1 MVVVVAARATQQG
14 LFQAISFTSF
24 LSHSCLKRGR
34 PCAFLSR
41 LHSASPALPSPSILR
56 VSPLTLPAN
65 GLRSPLIPAPSP
77 QIADADSKN
86 HHGAASKSALLTS
99 APLFLLPSQQ
109 QQASRGVAARAA
121 SKSSRIIKDAS
132 KKKGGKVGLG
142 GTAQEAKQQRK
153 GGRGH
158 GGSAFGVNEFT
169 GNGGLLEAEPSDLG
183 DLGLSKDVDAAW
195 LISGSRDNIEDDVP
209 DSPFLDAVVKVK
221 LKRRGDDTKFVAR
234 VLAIGVECDIALLA
248 VDDES
253 FWQGRQ
259 PLRFGG
265 LPHLEDAVTV
275 VGYPVGG
282 DSISV
287 TSGVVSRIEV
297 TAYAHGASELLG
309 VQIDAAINPGNS
321 GGPAFNDRGEC
332 VGIAFQSLKDSDTE
346 NIGYIIPT
354 PVISHFLGDYRRNGQ
369 YTGFPAIGILWQRLE
384 NPALRAALKMSPG
397 QKGVL
402 VRKVD
407 PTSRAHGV
415 LQQGDVIMSFD
426 NVPIASDGTV
436 PFRTGERISYG
447 FLVSQK
453 FSGEVARLEIL
464 RDGQLTKVQV
474 QLKPPKRLIP
484 VHTGGKPPTYLIV
497 AGLVFTPA
505 VQPFLQSEYG
515 SEFEFESPVSLLQ
528 KLLHGH
534 AEHQDEEVVVLSQ
547 VLAHEANIGYEDITN
562 TCLVSLNGMRV
573 RNVRQLAALVDA
585 CTADW
590 ESQPFM
596 QFELEHRQLVV
607 LETRSVRAATG
618 DAMADHS
625 IPSDRSEDLR
635 SAAAAEAAA
644 QEAAA
649 AAPAETLAVT
659 APAAGEMDV
668 GGESASLSS
677 SGEDETPG
685 KAVRMRSDAVDRR
698 CALDALTP
706 PHESSPG
713 KIPHDPLAP
722 QTRKPHLSLNV
733 PSPSSIARTP
743 SPSCPPQAPSTCTTA
758 AASPAQSLYS
768 PGPASA
774 PAGPPHLPPSASLLR
789 RASAPTLPEPQP
801 DVAVVSRTC
810 AARVSD
816 SCKKQ
821 ADGTMRQEQQKQQ
834 QQKEQQREQQKEQR
848 KEQRRGSADHNH
860 PARDAQPQQPLTF
873 GTDEQWERILATRR
887 ETRRRASNRISM
899 DSIEVRGT
907 IGGSATTAA
916 MAEKR
921 TAPPP
926 RGALQRSGGSC
937 DVWRLVPS
945 MDARE
950 CDSPPAGTRA
960 RADRDDARKGCA
972 GSTGSAAGKRTARL
986 GKSGG
991 SCDMA
996 RVVQMLE
1003 DEMDREEHDAR
1014 KGCSAATGVA
1024 AGKRMERR
1032 WGVPGRATLAGSG
1045 GSCDMARLV
1054 QMLEDEMDREERDL
1068 EERDARNNIIAAPHG
1083 GWVWRTN
1090 QFRRRLNW
1098 FFPGHVAEIEWRLVG
1113 VRISTPVTVLPV
1125 SGEELQCAEPQEAQ
1139 REQCQSGRALGRS
1152 ERPLSQH

>member
-1 MVVVVAARATQQG
+1 MLLLLVLLRLLLALTTNATTAPSSPTAAAAPSTAPSASAAPTTTSTASTPTTTPTTSTSPAACTTATSTATPTAPATPAAPAAASLPTRSGSSSDPLSTKVVV
-14 LFQAISFTSF
+14 SS
-24 LSHSCLKRGR
+24 SCGGVGG
-34 PCAFLSR
+34 
-41 LHSASPALPSPSILR
+41 ALPFPSILR

-65 GLRSPLIPAPSP
+65 GLRSPLNSAPSL

-86 HHGAASKSALLTS
+86 HHGAASKSSSLTS

-109 QQASRGVAARAA
+109 QEVPRGVAARAA
-121 SKSSRIIKDAS
+121 SKASRIVKDAS
-132 KKKGGKVGLG
+132 KKKGGKIGPG
-142 GTAQEAKQQRK
+142 GSNQEAKQQRR
-153 GGRGH
+153 GGSGH
-158 GGSAFGVNEFT
+158 GAFGANEFT
-169 GNGGLLEAEPSDLG
+169 GNGGLLESEPSDLG

-195 LISGSRDNIEDDVP
+195 LISGSRDNIDDDVP

-464 RDGQLTKVQV
+464 RDGLLMKVQV

-484 VHTGGKPPTYLIV
+484 VHTGGKPPTFLIV

-534 AEHQDEEVVVLSQ
+534 AQHEDEEVVVLSQ

-562 TCLVSLNGMRV
+562 TCLVSLNGVRV

-607 LETRSVRAATG
+607 LETKTVRAATA

-635 SAAAAEAAA
+635 SAMPVAAAAAAAAAAETPGAAA
-644 QEAAA
+644 GTAVDTA
-649 AAPAETLAVT
+649 AAPAETLA
-659 APAAGEMDV
+659 AAAAVVVEV
-668 GGESASLSS
+668 GGESGSSS
-677 SGEDETPG
+677 SGEDESSG
-685 KAVRMRSDAVDRR
+685 KAIRMRSDADVR
-698 CALDALTP
+698 
-706 PHESSPG
+706 
-713 KIPHDPLAP
+713 
-722 QTRKPHLSLNV
+722 V
-733 PSPSSIARTP
+733 
-743 SPSCPPQAPSTCTTA
+743 A
-758 AASPAQSLYS
+758 AAVQ
-768 PGPASA
+768 
-774 PAGPPHLPPSASLLR
+774 
-789 RASAPTLPEPQP
+789 
-801 DVAVVSRTC
+801 VA
-810 AARVSD
+810 AKG
-816 SCKKQ
+816 KKQ
-821 ADGTMRQEQQKQQ
+821 K
-834 QQKEQQREQQKEQR
+834 QR
-848 KEQRRGSADHNH
+848 KG
-860 PARDAQPQQPLTF
+860 
-873 GTDEQWERILATRR
+873 
-887 ETRRRASNRISM
+887 
-899 DSIEVRGT
+899 
-907 IGGSATTAA
+907 
-916 MAEKR
+916 
-921 TAPPP
+921 
-926 RGALQRSGGSC
+926 
-937 DVWRLVPS
+937 
-945 MDARE
+945 
-950 CDSPPAGTRA
+950 
-960 RADRDDARKGCA
+960 RK
-972 GSTGSAAGKRTARL
+972 
-986 GKSGG
+986 
-991 SCDMA
+991 
-996 RVVQMLE
+996 
-1003 DEMDREEHDAR
+1003 
-1014 KGCSAATGVA
+1014 
-1024 AGKRMERR
+1024 
-1032 WGVPGRATLAGSG
+1032 
-1045 GSCDMARLV
+1045 
-1054 QMLEDEMDREERDL
+1054 
-1068 EERDARNNIIAAPHG
+1068 
-1083 GWVWRTN
+1083 
-1090 QFRRRLNW
+1090 
-1098 FFPGHVAEIEWRLVG
+1098 
-1113 VRISTPVTVLPV
+1113 
-1125 SGEELQCAEPQEAQ
+1125 
-1139 REQCQSGRALGRS
+1139 
-1152 ERPLSQH
+1152 

>member
-1 MVVVVAARATQQG
+1 MVVLVAARATQQG
-14 LFQAISFTSF
+14 LFQAISFSSF

-34 PCAFLSR
+34 PCALLSR

-65 GLRSPLIPAPSP
+65 GLRSPLNSAPSL

-86 HHGAASKSALLTS
+86 HHGAASKSSSLTS

-109 QQASRGVAARAA
+109 QEVPRGVASRAA
-121 SKSSRIIKDAS
+121 SKASRIVKDAS
-132 KKKGGKVGLG
+132 KKKGGKIGPG
-142 GTAQEAKQQRK
+142 GANQEAKQQRR
-153 GGRGH
+153 GGSGH
-158 GGSAFGVNEFT
+158 GAFGANEFT
-169 GNGGLLEAEPSDLG
+169 GNGGLLESEPSDLG

-464 RDGQLTKVQV
+464 RDGQLMKVQV

-484 VHTGGKPPTYLIV
+484 VHTGGKPPTFLIV

-515 SEFEFESPVSLLQ
+515 SEFEFESPVSLLH

-534 AEHQDEEVVVLSQ
+534 AEHEDEEVVVLSQ

-562 TCLVSLNGMRV
+562 TCLVSLNGTRV

-585 CTADW
+585 CTSDW

-607 LETRSVRAATG
+607 LETKSVRAATA

-635 SAAAAEAAA
+635 L
-644 QEAAA
+644 Q
-649 AAPAETLAVT
+649 
-659 APAAGEMDV
+659 
-668 GGESASLSS
+668 
-677 SGEDETPG
+677 
-685 KAVRMRSDAVDRR
+685 
-698 CALDALTP
+698 
-706 PHESSPG
+706 
-713 KIPHDPLAP
+713 
-722 QTRKPHLSLNV
+722 
-733 PSPSSIARTP
+733 
-743 SPSCPPQAPSTCTTA
+743 
-758 AASPAQSLYS
+758 
-768 PGPASA
+768 
-774 PAGPPHLPPSASLLR
+774 R
-789 RASAPTLPEPQP
+789 RAK
-801 DVAVVSRTC
+801 SR
-810 AARVSD
+810 S
-816 SCKKQ
+816 
-821 ADGTMRQEQQKQQ
+821 
-834 QQKEQQREQQKEQR
+834 
-848 KEQRRGSADHNH
+848 RG
-860 PARDAQPQQPLTF
+860 
-873 GTDEQWERILATRR
+873 
-887 ETRRRASNRISM
+887 RAES
-899 DSIEVRGT
+899 
-907 IGGSATTAA
+907 
-916 MAEKR
+916 EK
-921 TAPPP
+921 
-926 RGALQRSGGSC
+926 
-937 DVWRLVPS
+937 
-945 MDARE
+945 
-950 CDSPPAGTRA
+950 AGTE
-960 RADRDDARKGCA
+960 DKEGVEKG
-972 GSTGSAAGKRTARL
+972 
-986 GKSGG
+986 
-991 SCDMA
+991 
-996 RVVQMLE
+996 Q
-1003 DEMDREEHDAR
+1003 
-1014 KGCSAATGVA
+1014 
-1024 AGKRMERR
+1024 
-1032 WGVPGRATLAGSG
+1032 
-1045 GSCDMARLV
+1045 
-1054 QMLEDEMDREERDL
+1054 
-1068 EERDARNNIIAAPHG
+1068 
-1083 GWVWRTN
+1083 
-1090 QFRRRLNW
+1090 
-1098 FFPGHVAEIEWRLVG
+1098 
-1113 VRISTPVTVLPV
+1113 
-1125 SGEELQCAEPQEAQ
+1125 
-1139 REQCQSGRALGRS
+1139 
-1152 ERPLSQH
+1152 

>member
-1 MVVVVAARATQQG
+1 MVVLVAARATQQG

-34 PCAFLSR
+34 PCALLSR

-65 GLRSPLIPAPSP
+65 GLRSPLSPAPSP
-77 QIADADSKN
+77 QIADAESKN
-86 HHGAASKSALLTS
+86 RRGAASKSALLTS
-99 APLFLLPSQQ
+99 APLLLLPSQQ
-109 QQASRGVAARAA
+109 QQAPRGVAARAS
-121 SKSSRIIKDAS
+121 SKSSRIVKDAS
-132 KKKGGKVGLG
+132 KKKGGKIGLG
-142 GTAQEAKQQRK
+142 GSGQEAKQQRR
-153 GGRGH
+153 GGSGH
-158 GGSAFGVNEFT
+158 GGSAFGANELT
-169 GNGGLLEAEPSDLG
+169 GNGGLLEAKPSDLG

-195 LISGSRDNIEDDVP
+195 LLSGSRDNIEDDVP
-209 DSPFLDAVVKVK
+209 DSPFLDAVVKVYCTHTQPNFSLPWQKRRQFSSTGSGFMIPGRRILTNAHCVEHHTQVK

-407 PTSRAHGV
+407 PTSKAHGM

-426 NVPIASDGTV
+426 GVPIASDGTV

-464 RDGQLTKVQV
+464 RDGQLMKVQV
-474 QLKPPKRLIP
+474 ELKPPKRLIP

-534 AEHQDEEVVVLSQ
+534 AEHEDEEVVVLSQ

-562 TCLVSLNGMRV
+562 TCLVSLNGTRV

-590 ESQPFM
+590 DSQPFM
-596 QFELEHRQLVV
+596 CFELEHRQLVV
-607 LETRSVRAATG
+607 LETKSVRAATA

-625 IPSDRSEDLR
+625 IPRRRRTRPQAL
-635 SAAAAEAAA
+635 
-644 QEAAA
+644 Q
-649 AAPAETLAVT
+649 VQ
-659 APAAGEMDV
+659 
-668 GGESASLSS
+668 
-677 SGEDETPG
+677 
-685 KAVRMRSDAVDRR
+685 RR
-698 CALDALTP
+698 CALAALTP
-706 PHESSPG
+706 PRESSPSL
-713 KIPHDPLAP
+713 IPPFPSMAHSPDGS
-722 QTRKPHLSLNV
+722 QSRKLHLSLNV
-733 PSPSSIARTP
+733 PSPSSLARNL
-743 SPSCPPQAPSTCTTA
+743 SPSCAPQAPATCAA
-758 AASPAQSLYS
+758 AASSSAHSVYS

-789 RASAPTLPEPQP
+789 RASAPTLPEPQQGI
-801 DVAVVSRTC
+801 AVVSRAC
-810 AARVSD
+810 AARASD
-816 SCKKQ
+816 SYGTQ
-821 ADGTMRQEQQKQQ
+821 ADGQMRQGQQKQ
-834 QQKEQQREQQKEQR
+834 QQKEQQREQRKEQR
-848 KEQRRGSADHNH
+848 KEQHRGSADHIH

-887 ETRRRASNRISM
+887 ETRRRDATRISM
-899 DSIEVRGT
+899 DSIEARAGT
-907 IGGSATTAA
+907 IRGSTTAA
-916 MAEKR
+916 VT
-921 TAPPP
+921 TAAIAGQRMQPI
-926 RGALQRSGGSC
+926 RGGLQRSGGSC
-937 DVWRLVPS
+937 DVGRLVSS

-950 CDSPPAGTRA
+950 CDSPPAGTRSA
-960 RADRDDARKGCA
+960 HRHVPRAA
-972 GSTGSAAGKRTARL
+972 TGSAGVKQSERL
-986 GKSGG
+986 RLSRSGG

-1003 DEMDREEHDAR
+1003 DEMDREERDAR
-1014 KGCSAATGVA
+1014 KGCAAATGTA
-1024 AGKRMERR
+1024 AGKRSERR
-1032 WGVPGRATLAGSG
+1032 LPAGRATLAGSG

-1054 QMLEDEMDREERDL
+1054 QMLEDEMDLRRT
-1068 EERDARNNIIAAPHG
+1068 RARGLLAA
-1083 GWVWRTN
+1083 
-1090 QFRRRLNW
+1090 
-1098 FFPGHVAEIEWRLVG
+1098 
-1113 VRISTPVTVLPV
+1113 
-1125 SGEELQCAEPQEAQ
+1125 
-1139 REQCQSGRALGRS
+1139 
-1152 ERPLSQH
+1152 

>member
-1 MVVVVAARATQQG
+1 MVVLVAARATQQG

-24 LSHSCLKRGR
+24 LSHSFLKRGR
-34 PCAFLSR
+34 PCALLSR

-56 VSPLTLPAN
+56 VSPLTLPAS
-65 GLRSPLIPAPSP
+65 GLRSPLNPAPSP
-77 QIADADSKN
+77 QFADADSKN
-86 HHGAASKSALLTS
+86 HRGAASKSTPLTS

-109 QQASRGVAARAA
+109 KGVPRGVAARAA
-121 SKSSRIIKDAS
+121 SKASRIVKDAS
-132 KKKGGKVGLG
+132 KKKGGKIGPG
-142 GTAQEAKQQRK
+142 GSNQEAKQQRR
-153 GGRGH
+153 GGSGH
-158 GGSAFGVNEFT
+158 GAFGANEFT
-169 GNGGLLEAEPSDLG
+169 GNGGLLESEPSDLG

-464 RDGQLTKVQV
+464 RDGQLMKVQV

-484 VHTGGKPPTYLIV
+484 VHTGGKPPTFLIV

-534 AEHQDEEVVVLSQ
+534 AEHEDEEVVVLSQ

-562 TCLVSLNGMRV
+562 TCLVSLNGTRV

-585 CTADW
+585 CTSDW

-607 LETRSVRAATG
+607 LETKSVRAATA

-635 SAAAAEAAA
+635 SAMPV
-644 QEAAA
+644 AAA
-649 AAPAETLAVT
+649 AAAAAETPGAAAGTAVETAAAAAAAAAETLA
-659 APAAGEMDV
+659 AAALVVEV
-668 GGESASLSS
+668 GGESGSSS
-677 SGEDETPG
+677 SGEDESSG
-685 KAVRMRSDAVDRR
+685 KAIRMRSDADVR
-698 CALDALTP
+698 
-706 PHESSPG
+706 
-713 KIPHDPLAP
+713 
-722 QTRKPHLSLNV
+722 V
-733 PSPSSIARTP
+733 
-743 SPSCPPQAPSTCTTA
+743 A
-758 AASPAQSLYS
+758 AAVQ
-768 PGPASA
+768 
-774 PAGPPHLPPSASLLR
+774 
-789 RASAPTLPEPQP
+789 
-801 DVAVVSRTC
+801 VA
-810 AARVSD
+810 AKG
-816 SCKKQ
+816 KKQ
-821 ADGTMRQEQQKQQ
+821 K
-834 QQKEQQREQQKEQR
+834 QR
-848 KEQRRGSADHNH
+848 KG
-860 PARDAQPQQPLTF
+860 
-873 GTDEQWERILATRR
+873 
-887 ETRRRASNRISM
+887 
-899 DSIEVRGT
+899 
-907 IGGSATTAA
+907 
-916 MAEKR
+916 
-921 TAPPP
+921 
-926 RGALQRSGGSC
+926 
-937 DVWRLVPS
+937 
-945 MDARE
+945 
-950 CDSPPAGTRA
+950 
-960 RADRDDARKGCA
+960 RK
-972 GSTGSAAGKRTARL
+972 
-986 GKSGG
+986 
-991 SCDMA
+991 
-996 RVVQMLE
+996 
-1003 DEMDREEHDAR
+1003 
-1014 KGCSAATGVA
+1014 
-1024 AGKRMERR
+1024 
-1032 WGVPGRATLAGSG
+1032 
-1045 GSCDMARLV
+1045 
-1054 QMLEDEMDREERDL
+1054 
-1068 EERDARNNIIAAPHG
+1068 
-1083 GWVWRTN
+1083 
-1090 QFRRRLNW
+1090 
-1098 FFPGHVAEIEWRLVG
+1098 
-1113 VRISTPVTVLPV
+1113 
-1125 SGEELQCAEPQEAQ
+1125 
-1139 REQCQSGRALGRS
+1139 
-1152 ERPLSQH
+1152 

>member
-1 MVVVVAARATQQG
+1 MIPGRRILTNAHCVEHHTQ
-14 LFQAISFTSF
+14 
-24 LSHSCLKRGR
+24 
-34 PCAFLSR
+34 
-41 LHSASPALPSPSILR
+41 
-56 VSPLTLPAN
+56 
-65 GLRSPLIPAPSP
+65 
-77 QIADADSKN
+77 
-86 HHGAASKSALLTS
+86 
-99 APLFLLPSQQ
+99 
-109 QQASRGVAARAA
+109 
-121 SKSSRIIKDAS
+121 
-132 KKKGGKVGLG
+132 
-142 GTAQEAKQQRK
+142 
-153 GGRGH
+153 
-158 GGSAFGVNEFT
+158 
-169 GNGGLLEAEPSDLG
+169 
-183 DLGLSKDVDAAW
+183 
-195 LISGSRDNIEDDVP
+195 
-209 DSPFLDAVVKVK
+209 VK

-464 RDGQLTKVQV
+464 RDGQLMKVQV

-484 VHTGGKPPTYLIV
+484 VHTGGKPPTFLIV

-534 AEHQDEEVVVLSQ
+534 AEHEDEEVVVLSQ

-562 TCLVSLNGMRV
+562 TCLVSLNGTRV

-585 CTADW
+585 CTSDW

-607 LETRSVRAATG
+607 LETKSVRAATA

-635 SAAAAEAAA
+635 HG
-644 QEAAA
+644 
-649 AAPAETLAVT
+649 AAPASAAGDAKYQASPARAPASLTGAET
-659 APAAGEMDV
+659 APFLERPFPLV
-668 GGESASLSS
+668 TSAKYL
-677 SGEDETPG
+677 
-685 KAVRMRSDAVDRR
+685 
-698 CALDALTP
+698 
-706 PHESSPG
+706 
-713 KIPHDPLAP
+713 PLLP
-722 QTRKPHLSLNV
+722 
-733 PSPSSIARTP
+733 
-743 SPSCPPQAPSTCTTA
+743 
-758 AASPAQSLYS
+758 AASPRNLYRRGVS
-768 PGPASA
+768 RHLLPGPTSA
-774 PAGPPHLPPSASLLR
+774 PAGPPHLPPSTSLLR
-789 RASAPTLPEPQP
+789 RASAPTLPEPQQTIT
-801 DVAVVSRTC
+801 AVLTSACASR
-810 AARVSD
+810 ASH
-816 SCKKQ
+816 SCGMQ
-821 ADGTMRQEQQKQQ
+821 GDGATRPRQEQQS
-834 QQKEQQREQQKEQR
+834 EQQKAKEQRNDRVRLCEQR
-848 KEQRRGSADHNH
+848 KEHRGSGET
-860 PARDAQPQQPLTF
+860 PARDPQPQQVLPLT
-873 GTDEQWERILATRR
+873 TDEQWERILATRR
-887 ETRRRASNRISM
+887 ETRRSATTGISM
-899 DSIEVRGT
+899 DSNEAGPFRVRE
-907 IGGSATTAA
+907 TAA
-916 MAEKR
+916 AIAGKR
-921 TAPPP
+921 TPTA
-926 RGALQRSGGSC
+926 RVQLQRSGGSC
-937 DVWRLVPS
+937 DVWRLVSS

-950 CDSPPAGTRA
+950 WDSPPTGTRSA
-960 RADRDDARKGCA
+960 RADRDGARMGCA
-972 GSTGSAAGKRTARL
+972 AATGTAAGKRSARL
-986 GKSGG
+986 ARSAG

-1003 DEMDREEHDAR
+1003 DEMDREERDREERDAQ
-1014 KGCSAATGVA
+1014 KVCASATGTA
-1024 AGKRMERR
+1024 AGKRSERR
-1032 WGVPGRATLAGSG
+1032 LAAGGATLRGSG

-1054 QMLEDEMDREERDL
+1054 QMLEDEMDREERDARRNRNITTNDSHNVSNSPGTRRTEGL
-1068 EERDARNNIIAAPHG
+1068 DFAGYRD
-1083 GWVWRTN
+1083 
-1090 QFRRRLNW
+1090 
-1098 FFPGHVAEIEWRLVG
+1098 
-1113 VRISTPVTVLPV
+1113 
-1125 SGEELQCAEPQEAQ
+1125 
-1139 REQCQSGRALGRS
+1139 
-1152 ERPLSQH
+1152 

>member
-1 MVVVVAARATQQG
+1 MLLLLVLLRLLLALTTNATTAPSSPTAAAAPSTAPSASAAPTTTSTASTPTTTPTTSTSPAACTTATSTATPTAPATPAAPAAASLPTRSGSSSDPLSTKVVV
-14 LFQAISFTSF
+14 SS
-24 LSHSCLKRGR
+24 SCGGVGG
-34 PCAFLSR
+34 
-41 LHSASPALPSPSILR
+41 ALPFPSILR

-65 GLRSPLIPAPSP
+65 GLRSPLNSAPSL

-86 HHGAASKSALLTS
+86 HHGAASKSSSLTS

-109 QQASRGVAARAA
+109 QEVPRGVAARAA
-121 SKSSRIIKDAS
+121 SKASRIVKDAS
-132 KKKGGKVGLG
+132 KKKGGKIGPG
-142 GTAQEAKQQRK
+142 GSNQEAKQQRR
-153 GGRGH
+153 GGSGH
-158 GGSAFGVNEFT
+158 GAFGANEFT
-169 GNGGLLEAEPSDLG
+169 GNGGLLESEPSDLG

-195 LISGSRDNIEDDVP
+195 LISGSRDNIDDDVP
-209 DSPFLDAVVKVK
+209 DSPFLDAVVKVYCTHTQPNFSLPWQKRRQFSSTGSGFMIPGRRILTNAHCVEHHTQVK

-464 RDGQLTKVQV
+464 RDGLLMKVQV

-484 VHTGGKPPTYLIV
+484 VHTGGKPPTFLIV

-534 AEHQDEEVVVLSQ
+534 AQHEDEEVVVLSQ

-562 TCLVSLNGMRV
+562 TCLVSLNGVRV

-607 LETRSVRAATG
+607 LETKTVRAATA

-635 SAAAAEAAA
+635 SAMPVAAAAAAAAAAETPGAAA
-644 QEAAA
+644 GTAVDTA
-649 AAPAETLAVT
+649 AAPAETLA
-659 APAAGEMDV
+659 AAAAVVVEV
-668 GGESASLSS
+668 GGESGSSS
-677 SGEDETPG
+677 SGEDESSG
-685 KAVRMRSDAVDRR
+685 KAIRMRSDADVR
-698 CALDALTP
+698 
-706 PHESSPG
+706 
-713 KIPHDPLAP
+713 
-722 QTRKPHLSLNV
+722 V
-733 PSPSSIARTP
+733 
-743 SPSCPPQAPSTCTTA
+743 A
-758 AASPAQSLYS
+758 AAVQ
-768 PGPASA
+768 
-774 PAGPPHLPPSASLLR
+774 
-789 RASAPTLPEPQP
+789 
-801 DVAVVSRTC
+801 VA
-810 AARVSD
+810 AKG
-816 SCKKQ
+816 KKQ
-821 ADGTMRQEQQKQQ
+821 K
-834 QQKEQQREQQKEQR
+834 QR
-848 KEQRRGSADHNH
+848 KG
-860 PARDAQPQQPLTF
+860 
-873 GTDEQWERILATRR
+873 
-887 ETRRRASNRISM
+887 
-899 DSIEVRGT
+899 
-907 IGGSATTAA
+907 
-916 MAEKR
+916 
-921 TAPPP
+921 
-926 RGALQRSGGSC
+926 
-937 DVWRLVPS
+937 
-945 MDARE
+945 
-950 CDSPPAGTRA
+950 
-960 RADRDDARKGCA
+960 RK
-972 GSTGSAAGKRTARL
+972 
-986 GKSGG
+986 
-991 SCDMA
+991 
-996 RVVQMLE
+996 
-1003 DEMDREEHDAR
+1003 
-1014 KGCSAATGVA
+1014 
-1024 AGKRMERR
+1024 
-1032 WGVPGRATLAGSG
+1032 
-1045 GSCDMARLV
+1045 
-1054 QMLEDEMDREERDL
+1054 
-1068 EERDARNNIIAAPHG
+1068 
-1083 GWVWRTN
+1083 
-1090 QFRRRLNW
+1090 
-1098 FFPGHVAEIEWRLVG
+1098 
-1113 VRISTPVTVLPV
+1113 
-1125 SGEELQCAEPQEAQ
+1125 
-1139 REQCQSGRALGRS
+1139 
-1152 ERPLSQH
+1152 

>member
-1 MVVVVAARATQQG
+1 MIPGRRILTNAHCVEHHTQ
-14 LFQAISFTSF
+14 
-24 LSHSCLKRGR
+24 
-34 PCAFLSR
+34 
-41 LHSASPALPSPSILR
+41 
-56 VSPLTLPAN
+56 
-65 GLRSPLIPAPSP
+65 
-77 QIADADSKN
+77 
-86 HHGAASKSALLTS
+86 
-99 APLFLLPSQQ
+99 
-109 QQASRGVAARAA
+109 
-121 SKSSRIIKDAS
+121 
-132 KKKGGKVGLG
+132 
-142 GTAQEAKQQRK
+142 
-153 GGRGH
+153 
-158 GGSAFGVNEFT
+158 
-169 GNGGLLEAEPSDLG
+169 
-183 DLGLSKDVDAAW
+183 
-195 LISGSRDNIEDDVP
+195 
-209 DSPFLDAVVKVK
+209 VK

-464 RDGQLTKVQV
+464 RDGQLMKVQV

-484 VHTGGKPPTYLIV
+484 VHTGGKPPTFLIV

-534 AEHQDEEVVVLSQ
+534 AEHEDEEVVVLSQ

-562 TCLVSLNGMRV
+562 TCLVSLNGTRV

-585 CTADW
+585 CTSDW

-607 LETRSVRAATG
+607 LETKSVRAATA

-635 SAAAAEAAA
+635 SNVAMQSYMRHEGTE
-644 QEAAA
+644 QHQHQQ
-649 AAPAETLAVT
+649 PETRNIRLHRHARPQALQVQ
-659 APAAGEMDV
+659 
-668 GGESASLSS
+668 
-677 SGEDETPG
+677 
-685 KAVRMRSDAVDRR
+685 RR
-698 CALDALTP
+698 CALDALTAP
-706 PHESSPG
+706 RESSLSMIPPSRPG
-713 KIPHDPLAP
+713 P
-722 QTRKPHLSLNV
+722 QARKPHLSLNV
-733 PSPSSIARTP
+733 PSPSSLPRNI
-743 SPSCPPQAPSTCTTA
+743 SPSCPPQAPATCTA
-758 AASPAQSLYS
+758 AASHGIYS
-768 PGPASA
+768 PGPTSA
-774 PAGPPHLPPSASLLR
+774 PAGPPHLPPSTSLLR
-789 RASAPTLPEPQP
+789 RASAPTLPEPQQTIT
-801 DVAVVSRTC
+801 AVLTSACASR
-810 AARVSD
+810 ASH
-816 SCKKQ
+816 SCGMQ
-821 ADGTMRQEQQKQQ
+821 GDGATRPRQEQQS
-834 QQKEQQREQQKEQR
+834 EQQKAKEQRNDRVRLCEQR
-848 KEQRRGSADHNH
+848 KEHRGSGET
-860 PARDAQPQQPLTF
+860 PARDPQPQQVLPLT
-873 GTDEQWERILATRR
+873 TDEQWERILATRR
-887 ETRRRASNRISM
+887 ETRRSATTGISM
-899 DSIEVRGT
+899 DSNEAGPFRVRE
-907 IGGSATTAA
+907 TAA
-916 MAEKR
+916 AIAGKR
-921 TAPPP
+921 TPTA
-926 RGALQRSGGSC
+926 RVQLQRSGGSC
-937 DVWRLVPS
+937 DVWRLVSS

-950 CDSPPAGTRA
+950 WDSPPTGTRSA
-960 RADRDDARKGCA
+960 RADRDGARMGCA
-972 GSTGSAAGKRTARL
+972 AATGTAAGKRSARL
-986 GKSGG
+986 ARSAG

-1003 DEMDREEHDAR
+1003 DEMDREERDREERDAQ
-1014 KGCSAATGVA
+1014 KVCASATGTA
-1024 AGKRMERR
+1024 AGKRSERR
-1032 WGVPGRATLAGSG
+1032 LAAGGATLRGSG

-1054 QMLEDEMDREERDL
+1054 QMLEDEMDREERDARRNRNITTNDSHNVSNSPGTRRTEGL
-1068 EERDARNNIIAAPHG
+1068 DFAGYRD
-1083 GWVWRTN
+1083 
-1090 QFRRRLNW
+1090 
-1098 FFPGHVAEIEWRLVG
+1098 
-1113 VRISTPVTVLPV
+1113 
-1125 SGEELQCAEPQEAQ
+1125 
-1139 REQCQSGRALGRS
+1139 
-1152 ERPLSQH
+1152 

>member
-1 MVVVVAARATQQG
+1 MVVLVAARATQQG

-65 GLRSPLIPAPSP
+65 GLRSPLNPAPSP

-86 HHGAASKSALLTS
+86 HHGVASKSALLTS
-99 APLFLLPSQQ
+99 APLLLLPNQQ
-109 QQASRGVAARAA
+109 QQAPRGVAARAA
-121 SKSSRIIKDAS
+121 SKSSRIVKDAS
-132 KKKGGKVGLG
+132 KKKGGKIGLG
-142 GTAQEAKQQRK
+142 GSDQEAKQQRR
-153 GGRGH
+153 GGSGH
-158 GGSAFGVNEFT
+158 GSSAFGANEFT

-248 VDDES
+248 VDDDS

-547 VLAHEANIGYEDITN
+547 VLSHEANRGYAYITNTCLVTLNRTCALSPCSFTSPLTLFPSPPPTNQVLAHEANMGYEGITNTCLVSLNSTQVPCLPAPSPLTPLPSPPPTNQVLAHEANIGYEDITN
-562 TCLVSLNGMRV
+562 TCLVSLNGVRV

-607 LETRSVRAATG
+607 LETKS
-618 DAMADHS
+618 
-625 IPSDRSEDLR
+625 
-635 SAAAAEAAA
+635 
-644 QEAAA
+644 
-649 AAPAETLAVT
+649 
-659 APAAGEMDV
+659 
-668 GGESASLSS
+668 
-677 SGEDETPG
+677 
-685 KAVRMRSDAVDRR
+685 
-698 CALDALTP
+698 
-706 PHESSPG
+706 
-713 KIPHDPLAP
+713 
-722 QTRKPHLSLNV
+722 
-733 PSPSSIARTP
+733 
-743 SPSCPPQAPSTCTTA
+743 
-758 AASPAQSLYS
+758 SLYS

-801 DVAVVSRTC
+801 GIAVVSRIC
-810 AARVSD
+810 AARASD
-816 SCKKQ
+816 SCRKQ
-821 ADGTMRQEQQKQQ
+821 ADGTMRQEQQQM
-834 QQKEQQREQQKEQR
+834 EQQREQQKEQR
-848 KEQRRGSADHNH
+848 KEQRRGSADHTH

-887 ETRRRASNRISM
+887 ETRRRASSRISM
-899 DSIEVRGT
+899 DSTKERGGN
-907 IGGSATTAA
+907 IGGSTTAA
-916 MAEKR
+916 VTSAAIAGKGLQA
-921 TAPPP
+921 T
-926 RGALQRSGGSC
+926 RGGLQRSAGSC
-937 DVWRLVPS
+937 DVWRLVSS

-950 CDSPPAGTRA
+950 CDSPPTETRFA
-960 RADRDDARKGCA
+960 RADRRDGAQKGCA
-972 GSTGSAAGKRTARL
+972 GAAGSAAGKRTTRL
-986 GKSGG
+986 TRSGG

-996 RVVQMLE
+996 RLVQMLE
-1003 DEMDREEHDAR
+1003 DEMDREERDAR
-1014 KGCSAATGVA
+1014 KGCAAATGVA

-1032 WGVPGRATLAGSG
+1032 WGGPGRATLAGSG

-1054 QMLEDEMDREERDL
+1054 QMLEDEMDREERD
-1068 EERDARNNIIAAPHG
+1068 ARNNNITAA
-1083 GWVWRTN
+1083 TN
-1090 QFRRRLNW
+1090 VRRSAGLQAFSLREPTPDLQFARFAQSDGDVHAAWAARLSAGLSA
-1098 FFPGHVAEIEWRLVG
+1098 PLCG
-1113 VRISTPVTVLPV
+1113 S
-1125 SGEELQCAEPQEAQ
+1125 AQ
-1139 REQCQSGRALGRS
+1139 GDRD
-1152 ERPLSQH
+1152 